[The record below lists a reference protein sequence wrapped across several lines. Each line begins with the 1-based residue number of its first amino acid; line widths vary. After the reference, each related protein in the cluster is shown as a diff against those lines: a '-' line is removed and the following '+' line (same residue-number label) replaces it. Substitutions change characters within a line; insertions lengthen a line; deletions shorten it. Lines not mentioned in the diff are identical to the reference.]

1 MVAKSGKKKR
11 KLNSKT
17 VRQMLHWA
25 HYRFKQTLKFH
36 GLKRGTTVIDVSEE
50 YISKTCTKCGHVHQ
64 NLGGSKH
71 FKCPHCGHSIP
82 RDWNGAL
89 GIFLKA
95 LGDTANVDG
104 CAVTLL

>member
-25 HYRFKQTLKFH
+25 GNPFKQTLKFH
-36 GLKRGTTVIDVSEE
+36 GLKRGATVIDVSEE
-50 YISKTCTKCGHVHQ
+50 YTSKTCTKFGHVYQ